1 MKIYCLRI
9 GNKYGPEYEDYINEK
24 LKDYE
29 VIWIREPYEKS
40 IALQWNKMQCMALNT
55 DEPIVVL
62 DIDVLLIGDYKAIA
76 ALTEMWNN
84 WSGPTSPSKISVDIN
99 KDRNNPLRM
108 TAFVTIEGE
117 DAMLAVNEWSKSVVL
132 PIRNKFKHENL
143 MIDADL
149 VATVEK

>member
-1 MKIYCLRI
+1 MTVIKRL
-9 GNKYGPEYEDYINEK
+9 NVNTFTTEEDN
-24 LKDYE
+24 D
-29 VIWIREPYEKS
+29 
-40 IALQWNKMQCMALNT
+40 AF
-55 DEPIVVL
+55 
-62 DIDVLLIGDYKAIA
+62 IA

-84 WSGPTSPSKISVDIN
+84 WSGPTSLSKISVDIN
-99 KDRNNPLRM
+99 KDRDNPLRM

-117 DAMLAVNEWSKSVVL
+117 DAMVAVNEWSKSVVL

>member
-1 MKIYCLRI
+1 MTVIKRL
-9 GNKYGPEYEDYINEK
+9 NVNTFTTEEDN
-24 LKDYE
+24 D
-29 VIWIREPYEKS
+29 
-40 IALQWNKMQCMALNT
+40 AF
-55 DEPIVVL
+55 
-62 DIDVLLIGDYKAIA
+62 IA

-117 DAMLAVNEWSKSVVL
+117 DAMLAVNEWSKSIVL

-143 MIDADL
+143 MIDSDL

>member
-1 MKIYCLRI
+1 MTVIKRL
-9 GNKYGPEYEDYINEK
+9 NVNTFTTEEDN
-24 LKDYE
+24 D
-29 VIWIREPYEKS
+29 
-40 IALQWNKMQCMALNT
+40 AF
-55 DEPIVVL
+55 
-62 DIDVLLIGDYKAIA
+62 IA

-84 WSGPTSPSKISVDIN
+84 WSGPTSLSKISVDIN
-99 KDRNNPLRM
+99 KDRDNPLRM

-117 DAMLAVNEWSKSVVL
+117 DAMVAVNEWSKSVIL

>member
-1 MKIYCLRI
+1 MTVIKRL
-9 GNKYGPEYEDYINEK
+9 NVNTFTTEEDN
-24 LKDYE
+24 D
-29 VIWIREPYEKS
+29 
-40 IALQWNKMQCMALNT
+40 AF
-55 DEPIVVL
+55 
-62 DIDVLLIGDYKAIA
+62 IA

-84 WSGPTSPSKISVDIN
+84 WSVPTSPSKISVDIN

-117 DAMLAVNEWSKSVVL
+117 DAMLAVNEWSKSIVL

>member
-1 MKIYCLRI
+1 MTVIKRL
-9 GNKYGPEYEDYINEK
+9 NVNTFTTEEDN
-24 LKDYE
+24 D
-29 VIWIREPYEKS
+29 
-40 IALQWNKMQCMALNT
+40 AF
-55 DEPIVVL
+55 
-62 DIDVLLIGDYKAIA
+62 IA

-84 WSGPTSPSKISVDIN
+84 WSGPTSLSKISVDIN

-117 DAMLAVNEWSKSVVL
+117 DAMLAVNEWSKSIVL